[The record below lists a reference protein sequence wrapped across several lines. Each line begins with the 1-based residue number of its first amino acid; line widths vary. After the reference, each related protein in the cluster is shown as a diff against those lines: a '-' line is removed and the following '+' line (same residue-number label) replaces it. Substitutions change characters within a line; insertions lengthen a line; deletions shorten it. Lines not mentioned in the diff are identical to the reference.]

1 MTATRKALTRE
12 RILEAAK
19 GLADAEGLGA
29 VTMRRLAAE
38 LGVEAMSLYH
48 HVPNKDALLD
58 GLIAAVVGEVDEATS
73 EGTGAGWQ
81 AELRE
86 RSLAARDVV
95 VCHPWAPAL
104 LATRS
109 TIPTSIVLYYERV
122 LALLVEG
129 GFSYS
134 LAHRALH
141 ALGSMPLGFVQELF
155 SPAAAGGNLD
165 VGATEAELEE
175 LVAALPHMSAMVA
188 SEIHAN
194 DGDLLGWCDSRVEFE
209 FTLDLLLDGLE
220 RRRRAEL
227 SQR

>member
-1 MTATRKALTRE
+1 MTAPRKTLTRQ
-12 RILEAAK
+12 RILEAAM
-19 GLADAEGLGA
+19 GLADAEGLDA
-29 VTMRRLAAE
+29 VTMRRLATV

-48 HVPNKDALLD
+48 HLPSKDALLA
-58 GLIAAVVGEVDEATS
+58 GLVDAILGEIGDATEVD
-73 EGTGAGWQ
+73 GGADWR
-81 AELRE
+81 AALRE
-86 RSLAARDVV
+86 RCLGARDVMV
-95 VCHPWAPAL
+95 RHPWVPAL
-104 LATRS
+104 LGTRS
-109 TIPTSIVLYYERV
+109 TIPASVVLYYEQV

-155 SPAAAGGNLD
+155 TPAAAGGSLD

-175 LVAALPHMSAMVA
+175 LVAALPHMTAMVA
-188 SEIHAN
+188 AEIHAN
-194 DGDLLGWCDSRVEFE
+194 DGDVLGWCDSRAEFE

-220 RRRRAEL
+220 RQRSAAL

>member
-19 GLADAEGLGA
+19 GLADAEGLGV

-48 HVPNKDALLD
+48 HVPSKDALLD
-58 GLIAAVVGEVDEATS
+58 GLIAAVVGEVEDATAES
-73 EGTGAGWQ
+73 TGAEWR
-81 AELRE
+81 ATLRA
-86 RSLAARDVV
+86 RCLAARDVMV
-95 VCHPWAPAL
+95 RHPWAPGL
-104 LATRS
+104 LATRA

-122 LALLVEG
+122 LGLLVEG

-141 ALGSMPLGFVQELF
+141 ALGSLPLGFVQELF
-155 SPAAAGGNLD
+155 SPAAAGGSLD
-165 VGATEAELEE
+165 AGATEAELEE
-175 LVAALPHMSAMVA
+175 LVAALPHLSAMVA
-188 SEIHAN
+188 AEVHAH
-194 DGDLLGWCDSRVEFE
+194 DGDVLGWCDSRTELE

-220 RRRRAEL
+220 RRRREEL
-227 SQR
+227 SQG